1 MKIGFLLNITLLL
14 CFACSYLLIMLID
27 GSLVRNVMSVL
38 DGNAG
43 LIESNRFGDNLTHK
57 RKSNERQQE
66 NSNPPPFKLVET
78 KHGAGNQKT
87 THQHRFQNQKQSAK
101 SITLLQ
107 GEPYQAQKLIFA
119 YTSE

>member
-43 LIESNRFGDNLTHK
+43 LIESDCFRDNHVHK
-57 RKSNERQQE
+57 SKSNESRQE
-66 NSNPPPFKLVET
+66 NSNPSPFKLVET

-87 THQHRFQNQKQSAK
+87 THQHWYQNLKQSEILKHYFDANHIKRK
-101 SITLLQ
+101 S
-107 GEPYQAQKLIFA
+107 
-119 YTSE
+119 